1 MRLIKPVEIT
11 PVKLISSNVPETDY
25 PVWLVSA
32 TYAMGDRVLLDH
44 TIYEALAAVA
54 AGVKPGEEVVTPEAP
69 AKWQNRGMDNRWR
82 MFDDKVE
89 SLTTNPGTI
98 EVRIRPGAVVNSL
111 ALFNLQ
117 GKSVTVTMVD
127 PVEGEVYRKDLSLVD
142 AGVTNWYDWFFEP
155 ISIRTDL
162 VVLDMPAYGSADI
175 VLTIDAGPEVA
186 AVGHVVIG
194 AVKQIGTAL
203 YGSSVGIIDYSRKST
218 DEFGNTIVIQRS
230 FSNRADFDV
239 VLDTADVNKVRRLL
253 ADLRSTPVVWVGE
266 ESYEATILFGF
277 FKDFQIVFSGPTVS
291 DCSITVEGVI

>member
-32 TYAMGDRVLLDH
+32 TYVLGDRVLLDH

-117 GKSVTVTMVD
+117 GKSVTVTMID
-127 PVEGEVYRKDLSLVD
+127 PVEGEVYRKTLSLVD

-155 ISIRTDL
+155 IGKRTDV
-162 VVLDMPAYGSADI
+162 VVLDMPPYGSADI
-175 VLTIDAGPEVA
+175 VLIIDAGAEVA
-186 AVGHVVIG
+186 AIGHTVIG
-194 AVKQIGTAL
+194 AVKRIGTAL
-203 YGSSVGIIDYSRKST
+203 YGTSVGINDYSRKST

-230 FSNRADFDV
+230 FSNRAEFDV
-239 VLDTADVNKVRRLL
+239 TLDTSEVTRVRRLL
-253 ADLRSTPVVWVGE
+253 AELRATPVVWIGE

-277 FKDFQIVFSGPTVS
+277 YKDFQIVFSGPTVS

>member
-32 TYAMGDRVLLDH
+32 TYVLGDRVLLDH

-117 GKSVTVTMVD
+117 GKSVTVTMID
-127 PVEGEVYRKDLSLVD
+127 PVEGEVYRKTLSLVD

-155 ISIRTDL
+155 IGKRTDV
-162 VVLDMPAYGSADI
+162 VVLDMPPYGSADI
-175 VLTIDAGPEVA
+175 VLIIDAGAEVA
-186 AVGHVVIG
+186 AIGHTVIG
-194 AVKQIGTAL
+194 AVKRIGTAL
-203 YGSSVGIIDYSRKST
+203 YGTSVGINDYSRKST

-230 FSNRADFDV
+230 FSNRAEFDV
-239 VLDTADVNKVRRLL
+239 ILDTSEVTRVRRLL
-253 ADLRSTPVVWVGE
+253 AELRATPVVWIGE

-277 FKDFQIVFSGPTVS
+277 YKDFQIVFSGPTVS

>member
-11 PVKLISSNVPETDY
+11 PAKLISSNVPETDY
-25 PVWLVSA
+25 PAWSVSA

-44 TIYEALAAVA
+44 HIYEALASVA
-54 AGVKPGEEVVTPEAP
+54 AGVKPGAEVVDKDHP
-69 AKWQNRGMDNRWR
+69 AKWQDRGMDNRWR

-98 EVRIRPGAVVNSL
+98 EVRIRPGAVINSM

-117 GKSVTVTMVD
+117 GKSVTITMID
-127 PVEGEVYRKDLSLVD
+127 PVEGEVYRKTLSLVD

-155 ISIRTDL
+155 IGKRTDV
-162 VVLDMPAYGSADI
+162 VVLDMPPYGSADI
-175 VLTIDAGPEVA
+175 VLIIDAGAEVA
-186 AVGHVVIG
+186 AIGHTVIG
-194 AVKQIGTAL
+194 AVKRIGTAL
-203 YGSSVGIIDYSRKST
+203 YGTSVGINDYSRKST

-230 FSNRADFDV
+230 FSNRAEFDV
-239 VLDTADVNKVRRLL
+239 ILDTSEVTRVRRLL
-253 ADLRSTPVVWVGE
+253 AELRATPVVWIGE

-277 FKDFQIVFSGPTVS
+277 YKDFQIVFSGPTVS